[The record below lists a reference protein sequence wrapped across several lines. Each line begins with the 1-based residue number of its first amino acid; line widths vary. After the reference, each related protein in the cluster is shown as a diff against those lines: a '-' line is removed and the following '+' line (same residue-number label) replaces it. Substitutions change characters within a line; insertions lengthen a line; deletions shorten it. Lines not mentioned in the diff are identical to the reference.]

1 MVVGGRAVRT
11 RAPAVLGLAGSL
23 LVAYAA
29 PRALSDPVVGW
40 WYSPGAPSPSAS
52 RVLVWVGMIVLA
64 LAWLW
69 LGRALP
75 SQRTLIWTAVV
86 WALPLALAP
95 PLFSRDVYSYLAQG
109 TILHLGR
116 SPYHSTPAILGALG
130 HQHVLDAVSPFW
142 RHTTA
147 PYGPLF
153 LGVISVIAGIVGS
166 HLVAGVLLTRLVGVL
181 GFVLLA
187 QALPRLARQQGGDT
201 RRALWLVLLSP
212 LMMLQLVSAAHND
225 LLMAGLL
232 ALGVAYAHD
241 GRPLEGIAA
250 CALAA
255 TIKVPALAGVAFIA
269 LAWGRQ
275 EQGAAAQR
283 RFYASAAAITIVVLG
298 AVTLVTGSGVSWL
311 SSSLFSTPAK
321 VRLAITPATALGY
334 TLAGALRAVG
344 IGVSYRGLEG
354 VVGIIGS
361 ALTALAGA
369 VLLWRVSIRQL
380 VAMLGGFLLIAAAGG
395 PAAWPWY
402 FLWGLSLVA
411 ALRADVPWGPV
422 AVTVALSALV
432 VKPNGI
438 LALPIGAAPVML
450 IIYVVAAVAVWRRR
464 SGAGHDRRPR
474 TGHRSDRPVSASA

>member
-1 MVVGGRAVRT
+1 MRT
-11 RAPAVLGLAGSL
+11 RAAALAGLAGSL

-40 WYSPGAPSPSAS
+40 WYAPEWPTPAAS

-75 SQRTLIWTAVV
+75 SRRALVGIAIV

-116 SPYHSTPAILGALG
+116 SPYHNTPAVLATLG
-130 HQHVLDAVSPFW
+130 HPHVLAAVSPFW

-153 LGVISVIAGIVGS
+153 LGVISVIAGVVGS
-166 HLVAGVLLTRLVGVL
+166 HLVAGVLLTRLIGAL
-181 GFVLLA
+181 GFALLA
-187 QALPRLARQQGGDT
+187 DALPRLARQQGGDA

-212 LMMLQLVSAAHND
+212 LMMLQLISAAHND

-255 TIKVPALAGVAFIA
+255 TIKIPALAGVLFIA
-269 LAWGRQ
+269 VAWGR
-275 EQGAAAQR
+275 EERGAGARR
-283 RFYASAAAITIVVLG
+283 RFWLQAAGITLVVLG
-298 AVTLVTGSGVSWL
+298 LVTVITGSGVSWL

-321 VRLAITPATALGY
+321 VRLAITPATAVGY
-334 TLAGALRAVG
+334 TIAAVLHAA
-344 IGVSYRGLEG
+344 GVSVSSRGLEG
-354 VVGIIGS
+354 VVGVLGS
-361 ALTALAGA
+361 LLTAVAGA
-369 VLLWRVSIRQL
+369 VLLWRVSIRRS
-380 VAMLGGFLLIAAAGG
+380 VAMLGGFLIIAAAGG

-402 FLWGLSLVA
+402 FIWGLSLVS

-422 AVTVALSALV
+422 AIAVALSALV
-432 VKPNGI
+432 VKPDGI

-464 SGAGHDRRPR
+464 SGAGHDRRSR
-474 TGHRSDRPVSASA
+474 TGRRPDRTVSASA